1 MWADIIDL
9 RDFYHSALGRA
20 VVRVIALRLR
30 AIWKRSAGQR
40 ILGIGYATPYLDGY
54 VQESE
59 RTIAV
64 MPAGQGVL
72 RWPADADGL
81 VTLADEANLPLPDR
95 SIDRIVMVHCLEGTA
110 EVRAVL
116 RECWRVL
123 ADGGRLVVVVANR
136 RGFWA
141 RADSAPFAHGRPFS
155 ISQITRLLRDSLFVP
170 LASDSALFMP
180 PFWWRLFGAWPMWL
194 ENLGTRLFPGFAG
207 VLVIKAEKQIYA
219 APFDGVPAR
228 AVRAVVAPR
237 TAPAD
242 PA

>member
-9 RDFYHSALGRA
+9 RDFYSSGLGRA
-20 VVRVIALRLR
+20 VVRVMVLRLR

-40 ILGIGYATPYLDGY
+40 ILGIGFATPYLDSY
-54 VQESE
+54 IQESE

-64 MPAGQGVL
+64 MLPGQGVL
-72 RWPADADGL
+72 RWPAEADGL
-81 VTLADEANLPLPDR
+81 VTLADEASLPLPDR

-123 ADGGRLVVVVANR
+123 ADGGRLVVIVANR

-155 ISQITRLLRDSLFVP
+155 MGQITRLLRDSLFVP

-180 PFWWRLFGAWPMWL
+180 PFWWQLFGAWPMWL

-207 VLVIKAEKQIYA
+207 VLIIKAEKQIYA
-219 APFDGVPAR
+219 APFDSAPAR
-228 AVRAVVAPR
+228 RVRSVAAPR

>member
-9 RDFYHSALGRA
+9 RDFYHSGLGRA
-20 VVRVIALRLR
+20 VVKAIEICLRRLW
-30 AIWKRSAGQR
+30 AQSTGQR
-40 ILGIGYATPYLDGY
+40 ILGIGFATPYLESYREG
-54 VQESE
+54 SE
-59 RTIAV
+59 RAIAV

-72 RWPADADGL
+72 RWPANGAGL
-81 VTLADEANLPLPDR
+81 VTLADEASLPLPDR
-95 SIDRIVMVHCLEGTA
+95 SIDRVVMVHCLEGTA

-123 ADGGRLVVVVANR
+123 ADGGRLIVIVANR

-155 ISQITRLLRDSLFVP
+155 MGQITRLLRDSLFVP
-170 LASDSALFMP
+170 LSSETALFMP
-180 PFWWRLFGAWPMWL
+180 PFWWRLVGGWPMWL
-194 ENLGTRLFPGFAG
+194 ENLGTKFFPGFAG
-207 VLVIKAEKQIYA
+207 VLIIKAEKQIYA

-228 AVRAVVAPR
+228 AARAVAPR
-237 TAPAD
+237 TAPLD